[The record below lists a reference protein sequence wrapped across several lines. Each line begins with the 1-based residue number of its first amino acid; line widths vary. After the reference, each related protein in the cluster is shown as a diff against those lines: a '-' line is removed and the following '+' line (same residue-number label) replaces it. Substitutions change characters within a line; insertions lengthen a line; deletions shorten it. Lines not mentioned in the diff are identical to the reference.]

1 MSIEYSREELLG
13 LQKISLDMAKYF
25 VEFCK
30 KHQLLCYFCGG
41 GCIGA
46 IRHKGFIPWD
56 DDLDFFMPREDY
68 EKMILLW
75 QEENKEH
82 RYQMSLS
89 DKEHIDRNLFVTI
102 RDTETTQVKPYQKD
116 LDIPHGVALDIL
128 PLDGYAPEGIKR
140 KMQCVYALIYSLFCA
155 QVIPETHG
163 GIMALGSKLLLGVI
177 RGRKLRYRIF
187 MWAKRKMTKYPIHDS
202 EYITELCSGPYYMKK
217 KYRSEWFDS
226 AVWKEFEDT
235 RMPIPAG
242 YDGYLKEAFG
252 DYMELPPVE
261 KQVAHH
267 DASFLDLE
275 HGYEMYRGKEW
286 LIT

>member
-1 MSIEYSREELLG
+1 
-13 LQKISLDMAKYF
+13 
-25 VEFCK
+25 
-30 KHQLLCYFCGG
+30 
-41 GCIGA
+41 
-46 IRHKGFIPWD
+46 
-56 DDLDFFMPREDY
+56 
-68 EKMILLW
+68 
-75 QEENKEH
+75 
-82 RYQMSLS
+82 
-89 DKEHIDRNLFVTI
+89 
-102 RDTETTQVKPYQKD
+102 
-116 LDIPHGVALDIL
+116 
-128 PLDGYAPEGIKR
+128 
-140 KMQCVYALIYSLFCA
+140 
-155 QVIPETHG
+155 
-163 GIMALGSKLLLGVI
+163 
-177 RGRKLRYRIF
+177 
-187 MWAKRKMTKYPIHDS
+187 MTKYPIQDS

-217 KYRSEWFDS
+217 KYRSEWFAL